1 MPDRSWFNIKALAKK
16 EAEISIYDEIGGW
29 GISSKDFATGLKEVG
44 DVNHIALHLNSPGGS
59 VFEGMAI
66 YNVLKSH
73 KASVTVYVDG
83 LAASMG
89 SVIAMAGDVV
99 VMPENA
105 LMMIHNPWSMAAGDA
120 DELRKNAELLDKIK
134 SQMINLYSSKTGQ
147 SDATI
152 SAMMDDE
159 TWFTGSE
166 AVELGFADELADA
179 VEIAAS
185 FDLSKFGNTPK
196 NLLAVASN
204 HEGQKEE
211 RLMPDKEKAAA
222 KPVEKEVDVSAI
234 QAQALKAEQGRVSG
248 INAAF
253 EGFAAHQE
261 LAMKCIMDQKCSV
274 ADAQAKLLTAL
285 GSNQEPVG
293 GRPVTTEDTGAKASL
308 GAMSDILALRTG
320 RKTDNDV
327 GENPYRGSSLL
338 DMSRAALENRGLST
352 KGMDKMN
359 IVGSAMTHS
368 SSDFPKLLENS
379 LGKVLQASYGNF
391 PETWRSI
398 ADVGQVSDFKQ
409 NSRIRL
415 GSFNSLDTIQ
425 EGGEYTNGTF
435 GEESE
440 TIQASTKG
448 KMISITR
455 QAIIND
461 DLNGFTRLAQMLG
474 RAAQRTIGNDVYS
487 VLTANAVMSDGF
499 NLFSSDHS
507 NLAGTPGA
515 MTIAT
520 VGAARAAMR
529 KQKDVNGN
537 DFLNIAPSILVVPV
551 ALEDAANTLMASQ
564 TDPAQSNSRKP
575 NIFQNAFTVISDPR
589 LDGASA
595 AAWYLLAD
603 PALVP
608 TVEVA
613 FLDGNEN
620 PYLEMQEGFTVDG
633 MQWKVRLDYGVAATD
648 FRGAYKNAGA

>member
-1 MPDRSWFNIKALAKK
+1 MSKKSWFNIKALAKN

-29 GISSKDFATGLKEVG
+29 GISSKDFAISLKEVG
-44 DVNHIALHLNSPGGS
+44 DVNHIALHLNTPGGS

-73 KASVTVYVDG
+73 KATVTVYVDG

-120 DELRKNAELLDKIK
+120 EELRKNAELLDKIK

-152 SAMMDDE
+152 SALMDDE
-159 TWFTGSE
+159 TWLTGSE

-204 HEGQKEE
+204 IKDQHEETA
-211 RLMPDKEKAAA
+211 MSKEKATD

-234 QAQALKAEQGRVSG
+234 QAQALKAEQDRVSG

-261 LAMKCIMDQKCSV
+261 LAMKCVMDQKCSV

-327 GENPYRGSSLL
+327 GENPYRGSSLQ
-338 DMSRAALENRGLST
+338 DMCRATLENRGVST

-379 LGKVLQASYGNF
+379 LGKILQASYGNF

-415 GSFNSLDTIQ
+415 GSFNSLETIQ

-474 RAAQRTIGNDVYS
+474 RAAQRTIGNDVYG
-487 VLTANAVMSDGF
+487 VITANAAMSDGF
-499 NLFSSDHS
+499 NLFSTEHN
-507 NLAGTPGA
+507 NLAGTGGA

-537 DFLNIAPSILVVPV
+537 DFLNIAPSLLVVPV

-575 NIFQNAFTVISDPR
+575 NIYQNAFTVISDPR
-589 LDGASA
+589 LDDNSA
-595 AAWYLLAD
+595 TAWYLLAD

-648 FRGAYKNAGA
+648 FRGSYKNAGA